1 MSWVRSTISTE
12 DEAWVNSMTEGST
25 TSTEVKDEAGV
36 ISMTGRFSSMQVE
49 LQEAV
54 DRKSQCDSEEF
65 FSEGKT
71 FILEGK
77 GNLKAVWISRGKELL
92 PMREGVW

>member
-1 MSWVRSTISTE
+1 MTE
-12 DEAWVNSMTEGST
+12 DEEGST
-25 TSTEVKDEAGV
+25 TSTEVKNEAGA

-77 GNLKAVWISRGKELL
+77 GNLKAVWISRGKDLL